1 MTQKS
6 INQEVSDKVAELT
19 VEQVEKWLTE
29 DLGRARSLLQAI
41 HDDKNILRLVAMHM
55 HGKVQNWN
63 EKQKVLK
70 EQEVEG

>member
-6 INQEVSDKVAELT
+6 MNQEVSDKVAELT
-19 VEQVEKWLTE
+19 VEQVEKWLIE

-41 HDDKNILRLVAMHM
+41 HEDKNILRLVATHM

-63 EKQKVLK
+63 EQKKLA
-70 EQEVEG
+70 EQEVGE